1 MSAYYK
7 KRLFD
12 LLITIPLI
20 IVTIPIQI
28 IIYIIILIGLKENPI
43 FIQERGMTISNFR
56 FRIIKF
62 RTIKSSQLKK
72 VNPNLPKNNFLCSCV
87 NFQFN
92 KITGWLRR
100 KGLDE
105 IPQLYNILF
114 GQMSL
119 VGPRPLMKQELLI
132 MKNEYPDY
140 NERRNSFR
148 SRPGLTGV
156 WQIFGNRILGI
167 KNLIELDSFY
177 EMNGSLKMDFKILLI
192 TFLITTIVKKS
203 HINFF
208 RLIFSNKI
216 IPNSVFQIANQSF
229 SKI

>member
-1 MSAYYK
+1 MSDYYK

-72 VNPNLPKNNFLCSCV
+72 VNSNLPKNNFLCSSV